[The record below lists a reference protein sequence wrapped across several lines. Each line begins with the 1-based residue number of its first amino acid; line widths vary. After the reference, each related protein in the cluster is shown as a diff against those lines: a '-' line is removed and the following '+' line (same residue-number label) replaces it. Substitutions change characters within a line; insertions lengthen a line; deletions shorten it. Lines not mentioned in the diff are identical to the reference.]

1 MDQKLSDVLFKPIT
15 DEYNT
20 QYIPAKGSEER
31 IERFLSSKSKED
43 ATVKVLVAVSVL
55 ITLVN
60 IALVAYITL
69 RK

>member
-1 MDQKLSDVLFKPIT
+1 MGQKLSDVLFKPIT

-20 QYIPAKGSEER
+20 QYIPTKGSEER
-31 IERFLSSKSKED
+31 IERFLSSESKED